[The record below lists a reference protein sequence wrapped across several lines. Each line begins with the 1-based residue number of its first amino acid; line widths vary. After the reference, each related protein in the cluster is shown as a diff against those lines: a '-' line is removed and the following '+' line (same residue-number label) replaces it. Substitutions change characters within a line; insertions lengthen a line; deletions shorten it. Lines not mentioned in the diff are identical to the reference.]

1 MKKTLQAEQRLSHP
15 NSSRRFP
22 QLVHSCSHLIPK
34 VQTIRKV
41 VTSRV
46 DESRYDD
53 AAEVEHQTIR
63 QSHYRHVTG
72 RSAGCTQK
80 TNHFVFP
87 RVPGELHQILG
98 RRIYVEIIDRRCHNN
113 YTGRVQ
119 KSLAGLHVGVS
130 VGGVRVA
137 KRKLDLPQ
145 IEQLAVQF
153 RLSIVGN
160 ELSGQGSA

>member
-1 MKKTLQAEQRLSHP
+1 M
-15 NSSRRFP
+15 
-22 QLVHSCSHLIPK
+22 
-34 VQTIRKV
+34 QTIRKI

-46 DESRYDD
+46 DESRNDD
-53 AAEVEHQTIR
+53 TAEVEHQTIR

-72 RSAGCTQK
+72 RSAGCAQK

-87 RVPGELHQILG
+87 CVPGELHQILG
-98 RRIYVEIIDRRCHNN
+98 GRIYVEIIDWRCHNN

-119 KSLAGLHVGVS
+119 ESLAGLHVGVFI
-130 VGGVRVA
+130 GGVRVA
-137 KRKLDLPQ
+137 KRELDLAQ

-160 ELSGQGSA
+160 ELVGQGSA